1 MVTCMMEIFKV
12 IAHLLSTLVRAAEP
26 GGVRAVLAESL
37 LLKHQLLVLSRPRNR
52 APRLRPWDRLLFGIG
67 ALLVAPNRNE
77 GPSREDPQ
85 RTARPS
91 AVATLSNYGLRR
103 EELYQLKI
111 KDIHPLRGIRHLR
124 VHGKGNKTH
133 CIPLHAGTHELLNAL
148 PCQSIRQR
156 AGHMGKSARFYERV
170 QVGGY
175 HQYFECSHVTG

>member
-1 MVTCMMEIFKV
+1 LSGYCTIRVAVVC
-12 IAHLLSTLVRAAEP
+12 LSTDEP
-26 GGVRAVLAESL
+26 AV
-37 LLKHQLLVLSRPRNR
+37 
-52 APRLRPWDRLLFGIG
+52 
-67 ALLVAPNRNE
+67 
-77 GPSREDPQ
+77 REDPQ

-170 QVGGY
+170 QLGGY